1 MVRVALAELPGLV
14 GREVAVSDWVTIDQQ
29 RIDQFAAA
37 TGDHQ
42 WIHVDAQRAAA
53 SPYGGTIAHG
63 FLTLSLIAGL
73 RMTCLQIADAKMSVN
88 YGLNRV
94 RFPAPVPAGSRVRA
108 RFALAAVEPVAKDC
122 LQCTWDVVVELQG
135 SGKPACVAQTV
146 SRLFF

>member
-14 GREVAVSDWVTIDQQ
+14 GREIAVSDWVTIDQQ

-53 SPYGGTIAHG
+53 TPYGGTIAHG

-73 RMTCLQIADAKMSVN
+73 RMNCLQITDATMSVN

-94 RFPAPVPAGSRVRA
+94 RFPAPVPVGGRVRA
-108 RFALAAVEPVAKDC
+108 RFALAAVEPVAQDC
-122 LQCTWDVVVELQG
+122 VQCVWDVVVELEG
-135 SGKPACVAQTV
+135 SAKPACVAQTV
-146 SRLFF
+146 SRLFS

>member
-1 MVRVALAELPGLV
+1 
-14 GREVAVSDWVTIDQQ
+14 VTIDQQ

-53 SPYGGTIAHG
+53 TPYGGTIAHG
-63 FLTLSLIAGL
+63 MLTLSLIAGL
-73 RMTCLQIADAKMSVN
+73 RMNCLQITDATMSVN

-108 RFALAAVEPVAKDC
+108 RFVLAAVEAVAQDC
-122 LQCTWDVVVELQG
+122 LQCTWDVVVELEG
-135 SGKPACVAQTV
+135 SAKPACVAQTV
-146 SRLFF
+146 SRLFS